1 MIGGG
6 DSAKKEAAKQSLTM
20 IFIVCELWVQHG
32 IYTFLT
38 LASQRLQPD
47 RASSASAA
55 KLNSIRGAMPRDTQ
69 GIFAAMICTEIAG
82 RSPTHPSIQRKC
94 GPSIALKKE

>member
-1 MIGGG
+1 
-6 DSAKKEAAKQSLTM
+6 M
-20 IFIVCELWVQHG
+20 IFIVCELWAQHV

-55 KLNSIRGAMPRDTQ
+55 KLNGIRGAMPRDTYS
-69 GIFAAMICTEIAG
+69 IFAAMI
-82 RSPTHPSIQRKC
+82 
-94 GPSIALKKE
+94 